1 MLVIT
6 WTPESFSYANFT
18 LVLMCF
24 VCYPFITGE
33 KEAKI
38 GFSIANVL
46 LAIVI
51 TGVTLTNSF
60 MWFLGSLM
68 SYKKLRKKII
78 WTGIS
83 IVIVVVLFVLAMN
96 ANNVVLIEGLKGSM
110 DFAAQGQSF
119 SPE

>member
-1 MLVIT
+1 MYGFSATMLVIT

-60 MWFLGSLM
+60 MWF
-68 SYKKLRKKII
+68 
-78 WTGIS
+78 
-83 IVIVVVLFVLAMN
+83 
-96 ANNVVLIEGLKGSM
+96 
-110 DFAAQGQSF
+110 
-119 SPE
+119 